1 VDWSDIVRA
10 ALSLFLVV
18 SGLGLGYML
27 LRLAGVF
34 GSLATALTRITD
46 EVVPI
51 LGKTQST
58 VDGVNQQLGHVDEIM
73 VSAVGATKSAEK
85 AAGGVSKAVTT
96 PIRKLAGL
104 GAGLQQG
111 LATFRARA
119 AADRA
124 DRAAADQAARQA
136 AEAERSARA
145 AWSPSVA
152 GETATPS
159 SPSAT
164 TTPRTVGDEPSSGPG
179 SS

>member
-1 VDWSDIVRA
+1 MDWSDIVRA

-34 GSLATALTRITD
+34 GSLGSALTRITD

-51 LGKTQST
+51 LGKAQST
-58 VDGVNQQLGHVDEIM
+58 VDGVNQQLGHVDDIM

-124 DRAAADQAARQA
+124 DRAAADRAAREA
-136 AEAERSARA
+136 AEAERAARP
-145 AWSPSVA
+145 AWKPAVPEPGAQA
-152 GETATPS
+152 GAT
-159 SPSAT
+159 SAT
-164 TTPRTVGDEPSSGPG
+164 TTPRTVGDTGESEPG